1 MARVVVE
8 YVNLKEAKAGLAQAA
23 GRLAAVHLAQGRRVL
38 ILARDQ
44 AQAQEL
50 DLGLWTYEP
59 DSFLPH
65 ALAGGPDQD
74 QEPVLIA
81 TEAANPNQATV
92 LIAAKG
98 LEQMPAGGFAYLIQ
112 LLPPEEGPELSA
124 CRACYKA
131 LKDAGRVQLRH
142 STRLP

>member
-1 MARVVVE
+1 MARLIVE
-8 YVNLKEAKAGLAQAA
+8 YVNLKQAGAGLAQAA
-23 GRLAAVHLAQGRRVL
+23 GRLAAAHLAQGQRVL

-44 AQAQEL
+44 AQAREL
-50 DLGLWTYEP
+50 DQGLWTFEP

-74 QEPVLIA
+74 EEPVLIA
-81 TEAANPNQATV
+81 TEAGNPNQAAV

-98 LEQMPAGGFAYLIQ
+98 LGQMPQAGFAHLIQ
-112 LLPPEEGPELSA
+112 LLPLEEGPELNA

-131 LKDAGRVQLRH
+131 LKDAGQVELRH